1 MKKAARAVTFHQHG
15 EPAEVLRVETH
26 ELPQPGPH
34 EALVE
39 MRAAPVN
46 PADIN
51 LIQGT
56 YGKLPPLPAV
66 AGLEGVGVVTV
77 LGAAAHGVQLGE
89 RVLLPHG
96 LGSWREAAV
105 VNAATL
111 IPVPREIPVEQA
123 AMLKINPP
131 TAWRMLHDFAEL
143 RRGDWVA
150 QNAANSGVGRAVIA
164 IAKSL
169 GVRTVNIV
177 RRAELLEELGRAG
190 ADVTLLDG
198 ENLPREIAEAT
209 NHAPI
214 PLALNAVGGESAVR
228 LAKALAP
235 GGTVVTYG
243 AMGRQPLRI
252 PNGLLIFK
260 NIALR
265 GFWVSRWYAHAADE
279 QVRAMFA
286 QLFPLAASGA
296 LASPVE
302 RMFSIDEAPAAVARA
317 MESGRGGKILL
328 RLGEQGEAAA
338 ASFSPAA

>member
-1 MKKAARAVTFHQHG
+1 MLHEHG
-15 EPAEVLRVETH
+15 EPAEVLRVEER
-26 ELPQPGPH
+26 ELPPPGAG

-39 MRAAPVN
+39 MRFAPVN

-66 AGLEGVGVVTV
+66 AGLEGVGEIAA
-77 LGAAAHGVQLGE
+77 LGASVTGLEIGE

-96 LGSWREAAV
+96 AGAWCEAAV
-105 VNAATL
+105 VKAAGL
-111 IPVPREIPVEQA
+111 IAVPRGVPLEQA

-131 TAWRMLHDFAEL
+131 TAWRMLHDFAPL
-143 RRGDWVA
+143 KLGDWVA

-177 RRAELLEELGRAG
+177 RRGELIPELERAG
-190 ADVTLLDG
+190 ADVTLVEG
-198 ENLPREIAEAT
+198 EDVPEKIREAT
-209 NHAPI
+209 GGAPI
-214 PLALNAVGGESAVR
+214 PLALNAVGGDSALR

-243 AMGRQPLRI
+243 AMSRQGLRI

-260 NIALR
+260 NLAWR
-265 GFWVSRWYAHAADE
+265 GFWVSQWYARASAE
-279 QVRAMFA
+279 EVRRMFA
-286 QLFPLAASGA
+286 EIFPLVESGA

-302 RMFSIDEAPAAVARA
+302 EIFPLGEASAAVARA
-317 MESGRGGKILL
+317 MQGGRGGKILL
-328 RLGEQGEAAA
+328 RMRD
-338 ASFSPAA
+338 